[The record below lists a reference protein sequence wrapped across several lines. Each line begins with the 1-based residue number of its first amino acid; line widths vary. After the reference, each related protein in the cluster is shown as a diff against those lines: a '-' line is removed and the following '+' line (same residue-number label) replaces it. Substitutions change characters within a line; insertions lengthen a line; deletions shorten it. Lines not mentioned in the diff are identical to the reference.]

1 VVTFAAGFSW
11 WWLAGHYGLEIL
23 TEIAIYA
30 IFAVSIDFLVGYVG
44 LVTMGHA
51 GFMGVGAYAFAGA
64 AFFLGWPP
72 GAAMAAAVALGA
84 AAGLAIGAFIVRVSG
99 VFFIMVTLAIS
110 MMFYS
115 WAFKSRAF
123 GGDDG
128 RTGVP
133 RLDLSPIG
141 IDLADAST
149 YCLLVLILALAVYL
163 VFEGLTRS
171 PFGRTLVAIRQNE
184 SRMRALGCRVQA
196 YKLAAFA
203 IAATVASFAGALQV
217 QHTHYVH
224 PSVSHWTYSGEGLI
238 FVIIGG
244 IGTLIGPVIGTAVT
258 ILLRAGLSLYTQHW
272 LILLGA
278 FFVAVVLV
286 APDGIY
292 GRLRSLTLRLSRPA
306 AAAAVRDA

>member
-1 VVTFAAGFSW
+1 V
-11 WWLAGHYGLEIL
+11 AGHYVLEIL

-30 IFAVSIDFLVGYVG
+30 IFAESIHYLVGYVG

-72 GAAMAAAVALGA
+72 GAGIAAAVVLGA
-84 AAGLAIGAFIVRVSG
+84 FAGLAIGAFIVRVSG

-115 WAFKSRAF
+115 WAFKARAF

-133 RLDLSPIG
+133 RLDLSAIG

-149 YCLLVLILALAVYL
+149 YCLFVLVLALVIYL

-184 SRMRALGCRVQA
+184 GRMRALGCRVQA

-203 IAATVASFAGALQV
+203 IAATVASFAGAIQV

-244 IGTLIGPVIGTAVT
+244 IGTLIGPIIGTAVT

-272 LILLGA
+272 LILLGV

-286 APDGIY
+286 APDGLY
-292 GRLRSLTLRLSRPA
+292 GRLRSLTARRSRPPA
-306 AAAAVRDA
+306 MAAVRDA